1 MGIGSCLAFLF
12 LYILAAIIERWRED
26 YATRLE
32 KQFLG
37 EDSEYMEGGESIPVE
52 WLMWSD
58 L

>member
-37 EDSEYMEGGESIPVE
+37 EESEYMEGAEAIPVE
-52 WLMWSD
+52 WFMWSD